1 MVKLAGFL
9 TSLASWCEGCQCHE
23 DELISSGTYFLRSKV
38 TRHENTSC
46 CYKGRRAPELA
57 AGFLKQHVDWL
68 ASSAM
73 TELLGF
79 IEGVPPDQSSK
90 ILEDFHTACD
100 RALLEIQIK
109 THHWEEL
116 PWALAACAHH
126 DVDMARAT
134 LRKLR
139 DRFLKT
145 ETSKHVVCMTGSVS
159 YLRSPCF
166 STTKGYWGLAR
177 AKHGILGVM
186 SYRIQL

>member
-1 MVKLAGFL
+1 VAASFIKAVDDTIRSRFFWGYCMMVNTLAGFL

-23 DELISSGTYFLRSKV
+23 DELTSNSTYFLRSKL
-38 TRHENTSC
+38 TRQEGTSC

-79 IEGVPPDQSSK
+79 IEGLPPDQSSK

-100 RALLEIQIK
+100 RALLEIQVK

-116 PWALAACAHH
+116 PWALAVSGHH
-126 DVDMARAT
+126 DVEVARAG
-134 LRKLR
+134 LRRLR
-139 DRFLKT
+139 DKFLKT
-145 ETSKHVVCMTGSVS
+145 ETSKHLVCMLFFQHKPQAT
-159 YLRSPCF
+159 
-166 STTKGYWGLAR
+166 
-177 AKHGILGVM
+177 
-186 SYRIQL
+186 